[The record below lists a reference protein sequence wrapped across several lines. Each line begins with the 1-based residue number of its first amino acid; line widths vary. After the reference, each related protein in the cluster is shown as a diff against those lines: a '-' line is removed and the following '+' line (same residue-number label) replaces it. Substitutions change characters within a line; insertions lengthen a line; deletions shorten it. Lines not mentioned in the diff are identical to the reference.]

1 MKPLR
6 IAMIGQRSIPATYGG
21 VERAVEELGARLVER
36 GHSVTAFCWRADRS
50 PKTYRGIVNRNVPAI
65 PGKHLRAFSQSVVAT
80 VAALSGAY
88 DVVHFHAMGPALC
101 APLLRL
107 RPSCRIVATVQGR
120 DDRRSK
126 WGPIAQRIIR
136 IGAWS
141 TARVA
146 HETIVVSR
154 QLEEDYRIEFDRES
168 TYIPNGVDDPGPVIG
183 TEELERMDLKPNG
196 YFLYVGRLVPEK
208 GIDMIS
214 AAYSLVDADLPMV
227 IVGSAAGTN
236 SYVEAMR
243 TAARGDSRVQF
254 VGERRGEALRQ
265 LYSNARAVVMP
276 SHLEGLPIVLLEAVS
291 FGTAVVCSDIAPILE
306 VVGTTSRPGARI
318 FRDGDVHGFAE
329 ALRENLS
336 DSDDEIEAETTRLRR
351 EVLQT
356 FSWAGVTDRTEAVYA
371 DAVASRR
378 RTPRASR

>member
-6 IAMIGQRSIPATYGG
+6 IAMIGQRSIPAAYGG

-36 GHSVTAFCWRADRS
+36 GHSVTAFCWRADRA

-65 PGKHLRAFSQSVVAT
+65 PGKHLRAFSQSVAAT
-80 VAALSGAY
+80 VVALSGRY

-126 WGPIAQRIIR
+126 WGPFAQRVIR
-136 IGAWS
+136 MGAWS

-154 QLEEDYRIEFDRES
+154 QLEEDYRVEFDRES
-168 TYIPNGVDDPGPVIG
+168 TYIPNGIDDPGPVLG
-183 TEELERMDLKPNG
+183 TEELERMDLKANG

-208 GIDMIS
+208 GIDMIP
-214 AAYSLVDADLPMV
+214 AAYALVDSDLPMI
-227 IVGSAAGTN
+227 IVGGAAGTDA
-236 SYVEAMR
+236 YVETTR
-243 TAARGDSRVQF
+243 TAATRDPRVRF
-254 VGERRGEALRQ
+254 VGERRGEALRE
-265 LYSNARAVVMP
+265 LFSNARAVVMP

-306 VVGTTSRPGARI
+306 VVGPTSRPGVRI
-318 FRDGDVHGFAE
+318 FRDGDVDGFAR
-329 ALRENLS
+329 AITENL
-336 DSDDEIEAETTRLRR
+336 DDGDDDILAETTRLRC
-351 EVLQT
+351 EVLQA

-371 DAVASRR
+371 NAVASRR
-378 RTPRASR
+378 RGRGAGR

>member
-1 MKPLR
+1 
-6 IAMIGQRSIPATYGG
+6 MIGQRSIPATYGG

-36 GHSVTAFCWRADRS
+36 GHSVTAFCWRADRA
-50 PKTYRGIVNRNVPAI
+50 PKSYRGIVNRNVPAI
-65 PGKHLRAFSQSVVAT
+65 PGKHLRAFSQSVAAT
-80 VAALSGAY
+80 AAALFGRY

-126 WGPIAQRIIR
+126 WGPLAQRIIHV
-136 IGAWS
+136 GAWS

-154 QLEEDYRIEFDRES
+154 QLEEDYRVEFGRKS
-168 TYIPNGVDDPGPVIG
+168 TYIPNGVDDPGPVVG

-196 YFLYVGRLVPEK
+196 YFLSVGRLVPEK
-208 GIDMIS
+208 GIDMIP
-214 AAYSLVDADLPMV
+214 AAYALVDSDLPMI
-227 IVGSAAGTN
+227 IVGSAAGTDA
-236 SYVEAMR
+236 YVKETR
-243 TAARGDSRVQF
+243 SAASGDSRVRF

-265 LYSNARAVVMP
+265 LFANARAVVMP
-276 SHLEGLPIVLLEAVS
+276 SHLEGLPIVLLETVS

-318 FRDGDVHGFAE
+318 FRDGDVESFAE
-329 ALRENLS
+329 AIRENLS
-336 DSDDEIEAETTRLRR
+336 DGDDEVEAETARLRDD
-351 EVLQT
+351 VLES
-356 FSWAGVTDRTEAVYA
+356 FSWAGITDRTEAVYA
-371 DAVASRR
+371 SAVAARR
-378 RTPRASR
+378 RNRRVDR